1 MRSIYFFKNNAKG
14 QPFFL
19 AGLDNRLTASPDS
32 GYTVPGVKRM
42 NTEKQS
48 KIGCVVLASG
58 YGRRYG
64 ANKLAVSLE
73 GRSLIRRAL
82 EAIPAERLA
91 KAVVVTQYEEVAACA
106 KQYNFTVIRNEH
118 PERGISQSLRLGLAA
133 LHDCDGVLFTVA
145 DQPLLR
151 QESITALLDLWSR
164 QPEKIASMS
173 SGGRRG
179 NPCLFPALLFPELM
193 ALEGDRGGSAVIRR
207 HPEDLVLLE
216 VDALE
221 LADVDTPQALE
232 ALSGAHRNP

>member
-1 MRSIYFFKNNAKG
+1 MADLYNH
-14 QPFFL
+14 
-19 AGLDNRLTASPDS
+19 LTASLCG
-32 GYTVPGVKRM
+32 GYAVYGVNRM
-42 NTEKQS
+42 HAENIK

-73 GRSLIRRAL
+73 GRSLIQRAL

-91 KAVVVTQYEEVAACA
+91 KTVVVTQYEEIASCA
-106 KQYNFTVIRNEH
+106 KLFHFTVINNEH
-118 PERGISQSLRLGLAA
+118 PEFGISQSLRLGLAA
-133 LHDCDGVLFTVA
+133 LDDCDGVLFTVA

-151 QESITALLDLWSR
+151 RESITALLDLWSR
-164 QPEKIASMS
+164 QPEKIAAMS

-179 NPCLFPALLFPELM
+179 NPCLFPARLFPDLM
-193 ALEGDRGGSAVIRR
+193 ALEGDRGGSAVIRQ

-221 LADVDTPQALE
+221 LTDVDTPQALA
-232 ALSGAHRNP
+232 ALSESAGTNR